1 MDTCKLG
8 ESENMTGAAAIIK
21 SLECLGVTDI
31 FGLPGGAILPAY
43 DPIYDAKLNHILVR
57 HEQGAGHAAQ
67 GYAIASGKVGCC
79 IVTSGPGATNI
90 VTAIAD
96 AAMDSVPLLCI
107 TGQVS
112 ADFIGTD
119 AFQEVDI
126 VGVTMP
132 IAKHSFL
139 VTKPEDVP
147 KTIAEA
153 YHIASTGRPG
163 PVLVDV
169 TKTAQVGMM
178 NFTWP
183 PEIDLPGYSIP
194 QKVEQSKLKNAVA
207 EIGKASRPVFYI
219 GGGCVKSGA
228 FDELAEFADVTDI
241 PFSTTL
247 TARGVLPDTHKNSLG
262 MPGMHGTIAAVGG
275 MQKCDLLITLGAR
288 FDDRVTGSL
297 KHFAQNA
304 KVLHVDIDPAE
315 ISKNRKADIEIV
327 GDLKDV
333 LPALTVEYK
342 KYVKVHG
349 KKDISDWH
357 KFLTNLRKKYPMKY
371 DMPTDG
377 LLCPQQVIERIGK
390 LSPDDTIYVSGVG
403 QHQMWSA
410 QFIEHVK
417 PRSWISSCGLGTM
430 GYGVPAGMGAKVA
443 CPEKTVWIIDGDGCF
458 QMTNQE
464 LATCALNGIAIKV
477 ALINNSS
484 LGMVRQWQ
492 KLFYNKRFS
501 NTDLFTGTGTAQ
513 IPDFVKLTQ
522 AYDCVGLRC
531 EKEEDIDSVIQKA
544 LNINDRPVVIDFR
557 VSPDA
562 LVWPMVSAGA
572 SNDDIKY
579 NMNVSPVWEEEM
591 L

>member
-183 PEIDLPGYSIP
+183 PEIDLPGYSI
-194 QKVEQSKLKNAVA
+194 
-207 EIGKASRPVFYI
+207 
-219 GGGCVKSGA
+219 C
-228 FDELAEFADVTDI
+228 
-241 PFSTTL
+241 
-247 TARGVLPDTHKNSLG
+247 
-262 MPGMHGTIAAVGG
+262 
-275 MQKCDLLITLGAR
+275 LLYT
-288 FDDRVTGSL
+288 
-297 KHFAQNA
+297 
-304 KVLHVDIDPAE
+304 
-315 ISKNRKADIEIV
+315 
-327 GDLKDV
+327 
-333 LPALTVEYK
+333 
-342 KYVKVHG
+342 
-349 KKDISDWH
+349 
-357 KFLTNLRKKYPMKY
+357 
-371 DMPTDG
+371 
-377 LLCPQQVIERIGK
+377 
-390 LSPDDTIYVSGVG
+390 SPS
-403 QHQMWSA
+403 
-410 QFIEHVK
+410 
-417 PRSWISSCGLGTM
+417 PR
-430 GYGVPAGMGAKVA
+430 
-443 CPEKTVWIIDGDGCF
+443 D
-458 QMTNQE
+458 
-464 LATCALNGIAIKV
+464 
-477 ALINNSS
+477 
-484 LGMVRQWQ
+484 
-492 KLFYNKRFS
+492 
-501 NTDLFTGTGTAQ
+501 
-513 IPDFVKLTQ
+513 
-522 AYDCVGLRC
+522 
-531 EKEEDIDSVIQKA
+531 
-544 LNINDRPVVIDFR
+544 
-557 VSPDA
+557 
-562 LVWPMVSAGA
+562 
-572 SNDDIKY
+572 
-579 NMNVSPVWEEEM
+579 
-591 L
+591 